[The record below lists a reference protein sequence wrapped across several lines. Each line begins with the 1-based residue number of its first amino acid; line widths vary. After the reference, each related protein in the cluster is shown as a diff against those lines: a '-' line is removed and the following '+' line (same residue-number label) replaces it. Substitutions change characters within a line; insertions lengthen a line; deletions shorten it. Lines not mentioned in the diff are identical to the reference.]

1 MSTRPEIRTSQRWG
15 FGVAAV
21 AALLTLGG
29 CAGGGDGAADK
40 ATPAAVEAGSADSV
54 DRGANLASTKSYDA
68 AGEPRDA
75 QTVAVISTGTVSL
88 ESDDVAKARFDVQK
102 IVDVHHGTISESET
116 STGDD
121 GKPEAARLVL
131 RIPSADFTQVM
142 RELEGVAELQSS
154 SDGSED
160 VTTQVIDTAARV
172 RAQERSLRQFE
183 DLLVRAS
190 TLQEII
196 ALENQISRRQADLDA
211 LKATQAYLEDQTT
224 LSTITVHL
232 ERTTERQK
240 DDEED
245 AGFLSGLERGWDG
258 LVATTVGLVTL
269 LGLVLPFAFALAL
282 LGVPLWLVLRTQ
294 RHRRPAVPAGPAA
307 GASD

>member
-1 MSTRPEIRTSQRWG
+1 MSTRPGIRAPHRWG
-15 FGVAAV
+15 LGVAAA

-29 CAGGGDGAADK
+29 CAGGGDGDGAADR
-40 ATPAAVEAGSADSV
+40 AAPAAAEAGAPDNAGTGSD
-54 DRGANLASTKSYDA
+54 LASLRTTR
-68 AGEPRDA
+68 ELRDA
-75 QTVAVISTGTVSL
+75 PTVAVISTGTVSL
-88 ESDDVAKARFDVQK
+88 ESADVAKARFDVQK
-102 IVDVHHGTISESET
+102 IVDVHHGTISQSET

-121 GKPEAARLVL
+121 GKPETARLVL
-131 RIPSADFTQVM
+131 RIPSADFSQVM
-142 RELEGVAELQSS
+142 RELEDVAELQSS
-154 SDGSED
+154 TEGSED
-160 VTTQVIDTAARV
+160 VTAQVIDTEARV
-172 RAQERSLRQFE
+172 RAQEKSLRQFE
-183 DLLVRAS
+183 ALLVRAD

-232 ERTTERQK
+232 ERTTEPQK
-240 DDEED
+240 DDGD

-269 LGLVLPFAFALAL
+269 LGLLLPFALVIAL

-294 RHRRPAVPAGPAA
+294 RRRRPAAPADPEPLA
-307 GASD
+307 

>member
-1 MSTRPEIRTSQRWG
+1 
-15 FGVAAV
+15 
-21 AALLTLGG
+21 
-29 CAGGGDGAADK
+29 
-40 ATPAAVEAGSADSV
+40 
-54 DRGANLASTKSYDA
+54 
-68 AGEPRDA
+68 
-75 QTVAVISTGTVSL
+75 
-88 ESDDVAKARFDVQK
+88 VQK